1 MKILVTGGLG
11 YIGSHTVLCL
21 LEQGYEPVIVDD
33 LSNSNFEILNILN
46 QISGREID
54 FYELDLK
61 RIEGLNILFKDK
73 NLDGIIHFA
82 AYKALGESM
91 HNPFKYYENNLISLL
106 NILRL
111 SIENNIRN
119 FIFSSSC
126 TVYGQ
131 PKDLPIN
138 EESGFLS
145 TPSPY
150 GKTKQ
155 ICENILEDVSKA
167 EEMRIYSLRYFN
179 PIGAH
184 NSGKLGEYQKSYPQ
198 NLVPLLT
205 QSATGKIQ
213 KLIVHGGD
221 YDTYDG
227 SPIRDYIDIND
238 LARAHVR
245 SLTHLIENKK
255 KRIYDY
261 FNLGLGKGI
270 SVLELISTFE
280 RVTGAKVE
288 YEIQAR
294 RPGDVQE
301 VFADCSKA
309 KRVLG
314 WEPKISL
321 DQSLLSAYEWEIK
334 SSELISF
341 K

>member
-21 LEQGYEPVIVDD
+21 LEQGYEPIIVDD
-33 LSNSNFEILNILN
+33 LSNSSFEILNILN
-46 QISGREID
+46 QISGKDIE
-54 FYELDLK
+54 FHELDLK
-61 RIEGLNILFKDK
+61 RIEGLEDLFNDK
-73 NLDGIIHFA
+73 NFDGIIHFA

-106 NILRL
+106 NTLKL
-111 SIENNIRN
+111 SIENNVRN

-138 EESGFLS
+138 EDLGFLS

-155 ICENILEDVSKA
+155 MCENILEDVSKS
-167 EEMRIYSLRYFN
+167 EEIKIYSLRYFN

-184 NSGKLGEYQKSYPQ
+184 KSGNLGEYQKSYPQ

-205 QSATGKIQ
+205 QSATGKID
-213 KLIVHGGD
+213 KLTVHGGD

-245 SLTHLIENKK
+245 ALTHLIGNKK
-255 KRIYDY
+255 KRIHDY
-261 FNLGLGKGI
+261 FNLGLGKGV

-280 RVTGAKVE
+280 KVTGAKVE

-294 RPGDVQE
+294 RPGDVKE

-309 KRVLG
+309 KEVLG

-321 DQSLLSAYEWEIK
+321 DKSLLSAYKWEIK
-334 SSELISF
+334 SSELTII